1 MKVAIIGAGWA
12 GLAAAVRLTQAG
24 AHCSVFEA
32 ARRPG
37 GRARTLAPE
46 DDGLRLDNGQ
56 HILIGAYTRSLD
68 VMRSVGVD
76 PDQALLR
83 LPLALRFAD
92 GSGLALPD
100 CAPPWDA
107 LIGIARAR
115 GWHWHE
121 KWALLRRAARW
132 RLQGFAC
139 AHDTSVAQLCAG
151 LPARLLQEFIE
162 PLCVSALNTAAHEAS
177 ASVFLRVLQDSLFSG
192 HGGSNL
198 LLPRT
203 DLGACLADAASA
215 WLQAQGAHWHSG
227 VRVQALQ
234 AQGPQWQVQGQ
245 VQDQCY
251 DAAIVATDSPSALR
265 LLAPWA
271 PAHWL
276 AAAQALR
283 HHPIATVYARMN
295 IQSSK
300 ALLPAPMLALR
311 AAPGAPAQFV
321 FDKGQLGGP
330 PGLLAFVVSTSEG
343 SSAALQAQV
352 LAQAQ
357 AQLGLQGLQPL
368 QTVVEKRATFACT
381 PGLERPGMAL
391 RPGLWAAG
399 DYIDG
404 PYPATLEGA
413 VRSGEAAAQAV
424 LSAFPG
430 TTG

>member
-24 AHCSVFEA
+24 THCSVFEA

-37 GRARTLAPE
+37 GRARTLAPQG
-46 DDGLRLDNGQ
+46 DGLRLDNGQ
-56 HILIGAYTRSLD
+56 HILIGAYARSLD

-83 LPLALRFAD
+83 LPLALRLAD

-121 KWALLRRAARW
+121 KWALLHRAARW
-132 RLQGFAC
+132 RLQGFVC
-139 AHDTSVAQLCAG
+139 ARDTSVAQLCAG
-151 LPARLLQEFIE
+151 LPARLMQEFIE

-203 DLGACLADAASA
+203 DLGACLADAAST

-227 VRVQALQ
+227 VRVQALH
-234 AQGPQWQVQGQ
+234 AQGPQWQ

-251 DAAIVATDSPSALR
+251 DAAIVATDSSSALR

-295 IQSSK
+295 IQSNR

-311 AAPGAPAQFV
+311 AASGAPAQFV

-352 LAQAQ
+352 LAQAR
-357 AQLGLQGLQPL
+357 AQLGLEGLQPL

-381 PGLERPGMAL
+381 PGLQRPAQRL
-391 RPGLWAAG
+391 VPGLWACG
-399 DYIDG
+399 DYVEG

-413 VRSGEAAAQAV
+413 VLSAQAV
-424 LSAFPG
+424 LAALG
-430 TTG
+430 